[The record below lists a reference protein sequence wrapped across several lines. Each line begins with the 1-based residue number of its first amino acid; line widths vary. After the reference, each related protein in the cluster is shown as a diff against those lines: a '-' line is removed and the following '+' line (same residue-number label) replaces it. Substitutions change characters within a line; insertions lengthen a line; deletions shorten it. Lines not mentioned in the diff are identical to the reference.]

1 MGKRKI
7 SMIAT
12 DEAIVPIAMLI
23 TTRKAF
29 SSLSIIF
36 SLCPQ
41 LAGLRGWVQKQW
53 RKGHSIK
60 QSKRFFKAGIMP
72 STPGV
77 EPSALSHGC

>member
-1 MGKRKI
+1 MKWLNPEVTHGQEEDI
-7 SMIAT
+7 Y
-12 DEAIVPIAMLI
+12 I